1 MLKKNILLIKNKEV
15 NTKIIF
21 ENKKIWCHYDTLN
34 VVSKALIFFTVAT
47 GQSQEER
54 EEGEEG
60 SEYIYEYEYEYEDY
74 DDVEGGTEDGGD
86 TGGDDYELSSPPPTL
101 SQFVPPTQSIEELL
115 LKGTNTAVL
124 RI

>member
-1 MLKKNILLIKNKEV
+1 MSLKY
-15 NTKIIF
+15 F
-21 ENKKIWCHYDTLN
+21 EGFPK
-34 VVSKALIFFTVAT
+34 VLIFFSVAT

-54 EEGEEG
+54 EEGQEG

-74 DDVEGGTEDGGD
+74 DDVGGGIEGGRG

-101 SQFVPPTQSIEELL
+101 SQFVPPTQSIEELFP
-115 LKGTNTAVL
+115 KGTNTTVL